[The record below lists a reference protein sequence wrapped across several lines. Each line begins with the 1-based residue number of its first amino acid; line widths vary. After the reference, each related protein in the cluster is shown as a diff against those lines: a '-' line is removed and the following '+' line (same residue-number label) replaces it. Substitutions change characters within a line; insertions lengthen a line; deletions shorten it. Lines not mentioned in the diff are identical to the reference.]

1 MSAKCLKDEIIAA
14 GTSYGPTSIGRS
26 PAIVELMGLVGGYR
40 FVWIEIEHA
49 STVWPDVEDQCRAAE
64 LHGLWPLLRVPSG
77 ERENVLRAL
86 EAGGKIIVTPMI
98 NTAEDAQKV
107 AEYGKFPPL
116 GLRGFNLGS
125 RGMDYTVG
133 GSIDER
139 LAAANAGTVLL
150 CQIETVEA
158 VDNAEAIITTPGID
172 GILIGPGD
180 LSSSMGISGQ
190 WDSPELMDNCI
201 KVFEAARKHGKI
213 MATVCPTP
221 EMTKRWKEIGV
232 HLLCVGSDMG
242 LLKDAL
248 KERLKALQE
257 L

>member
-1 MSAKCLKDEIIAA
+1 MQARIKQLRLNFLKYIKKV
-14 GTSYGPTSIGRS
+14 IG
-26 PAIVELMGLVGGYR
+26 
-40 FVWIEIEHA
+40 
-49 STVWPDVEDQCRAAE
+49 
-64 LHGLWPLLRVPSG
+64 LL
-77 ERENVLRAL
+77 
-86 EAGGKIIVTPMI
+86 
-98 NTAEDAQKV
+98 AEDAQKV

-133 GSIDER
+133 GSIKER

-158 VDNAEAIITTPGID
+158 VDNAEGIITTPGID

-201 KVFEAARKHGKI
+201 KVYETAQKHGKI
-213 MATVCPTP
+213 MATVCPTL

-232 HLLCVGSDMG
+232 HLLCVGSDVG
-242 LLKDAL
+242 LLRDAL
-248 KERLKALQE
+248 KERLKTLQE